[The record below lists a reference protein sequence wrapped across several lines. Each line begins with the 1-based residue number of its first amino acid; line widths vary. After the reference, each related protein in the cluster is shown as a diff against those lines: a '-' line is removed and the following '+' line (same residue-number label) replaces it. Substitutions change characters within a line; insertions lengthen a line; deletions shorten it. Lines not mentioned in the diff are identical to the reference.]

1 MKHWWKILGILLILY
16 SIFFG
21 LLGDVPK
28 QPNVR
33 ESIRNL
39 YYHVPMWFAMI
50 TMFTI
55 SFVNAIIYLNK
66 GNVYV
71 DMKSEVYVR
80 IGLLFGFMGLITG
93 MVWANY
99 TWGAPWN
106 NDPKQ
111 IGAALCILSYVA
123 YLVLRGSMKD
133 KEKAAKISAV
143 YNIFAFAMIVP
154 FIWILPD
161 SLGISSHP
169 GSGGNVG
176 FSAYDTLDGR
186 MRKIFYPAI
195 IGWILMGVWI
205 SSLFIKINVI
215 KEKLYHD

>member
-1 MKHWWKILGILLILY
+1 MKHWWKILGAILVLY
-16 SIFFG
+16 SIIWG
-21 LLGDVPK
+21 MLGDVPK

-39 YYHVPMWFAMI
+39 YYHVPMWFTMI

-55 SFVNAIIYLNK
+55 SFVNGIQYLSTGK
-66 GNVYV
+66 AEQDYR
-71 DMKSEVYVR
+71 SEIFVR
-80 IGLLFGFMGLITG
+80 IGLMFGFMGLITG

-111 IGAALCILSYVA
+111 IGSALCILSYLA
-123 YLVLRGSMKD
+123 YLALRGSMKD

-176 FSAYDTLDGR
+176 FSSYDSLDGK
-186 MRKIFYPAI
+186 MRKVFYPAI
-195 IGWILMGVWI
+195 VGWILIGTWI
-205 SSLFIKINVI
+205 GILFFKLKVI
-215 KEKLYHD
+215 KEKISHD